1 MQAINFISD
10 KFTKFR
16 EKLGNMDRKKWLK
29 LFFDVIIFLFMAL
42 VTVAIL
48 YPLLFVLTT
57 SFKDYNEFLKFP
69 FNIMFSHPE
78 NYAVAWVKG
87 RFSVYFF
94 NSVLVAACAV
104 GGQII
109 LTALAAFTIGR
120 LEFKGSNVL
129 LFVMLSTMFLT
140 GEITSVPMFLLI
152 RELGFY
158 DTILALIFPAAL
170 GAPGM
175 GALLASNYIKGIPK
189 EIHEAAVLDGASI
202 PQTFWHLDFPL
213 MKPMLT
219 LVAVMCFN
227 GIWSDFMW
235 PLIALPTNRSAW
247 TMPLGLITFQSE
259 NNAQYGILCAGLVI
273 LTLPIVVFYSFFS
286 KYFIEGVAAGAV
298 KG

>member
-1 MQAINFISD
+1 MQETGYISRRVD
-10 KFTKFR
+10 R
-16 EKLGNMDRKKWLK
+16 LRQRLASMDRHKWIK
-29 LFFDVIIFLFMAL
+29 FVFDVLIFIFMAL

-57 SFKDYNEFLKFP
+57 SFKDYSEFLKFP
-69 FNIMFSHPE
+69 FKIMFTHPE
-78 NYAVAWVKG
+78 NYATAWING
-87 RFSVYFF
+87 RFSVYFL
-94 NSVLVAACAV
+94 NSVFVAVCAV
-104 GGQII
+104 GGQMIM
-109 LTALAAFTIGR
+109 TALAAFTIGR
-120 LEFKGSNVL
+120 LEFKGANVL

-140 GEITSVPMFLLI
+140 GEITSIPMFILI

-158 DTILALIFPAAL
+158 DTIMALIFPAAF

-175 GALLASNYIKGIPK
+175 GALLASNYVKNIPK

-202 PQTFWHLDFPL
+202 PQTFWYLDFPL
-213 MKPMLT
+213 MRPILT

-235 PLIALPTNRSAW
+235 PLVALPTNRSAW